1 MMSTGRPAPA
11 WDFIADT
18 CDHAFYL
25 LQIYKSPCGRP
36 CVKAWL
42 LQGHTGMTGAPLPSA
57 QALLGDPKRQAV
69 ATIEAYDY
77 QIWSTLEQWLKLGS
91 DEALYLEGAEDF
103 DVCGPE
109 QSVASQVKHSR
120 TDISLSSKD
129 VQDAIHNCWKLL
141 QDNPNVPGLKL
152 RFLTRG
158 GVRLERPSPFGG
170 RKGIDVWASAAAGN
184 DEDAL
189 SLARELPVLLKQQGP
204 GLAAFLADAHPSVLR
219 ERLFTRIDWVVG
231 EPHIDQTIEIVER
244 MVLNYGRSLG
254 YPADVSP
261 AAVNHLV
268 RYCYQTVR
276 LARPELRRLTQAD
289 LRDQFID
296 ATAIKVPFTSDLAQL
311 LAQKI
316 SGKTDPAGR
325 LGGLW
330 KWLAARPLLSL
341 RRRDRRAPFWKVAHR
356 NPAYEA
362 ALSTLVTARLELSDM
377 GPICF
382 QGRQRDAVVPALC
395 LWAESASL
403 GEVPGLV
410 LVDTKA
416 SALQDT
422 VLWSGAVELGVD
434 ALLHECRHLDV
445 RSENLAIALSTTAKD
460 WRIGL
465 LSALPRAVHERLER
479 SGFAHLLEQTIG
491 AMSARHN
498 HGQDDRIFGHT
509 VVQALLFLC
518 MPEPVLPPQLC
529 RGNGHD
535 ENVSLSMD
543 YESYMDRQCPA
554 DVGQLAALRARL
566 ASKSIDHG
574 PIFAQESQHRP
585 AIVLFDSAQPA
596 SLVLASVIHSLYY
609 WRYVGWE
616 LRDRGIHTRP
626 VLYFSDAVDMPVAR
640 FIVESCAA
648 NTCIVNGPAPT
659 AEDQWPNDNCERV
672 HLVQVEGDSFVYA
685 GRRLRFTPG

>member
-1 MMSTGRPAPA
+1 MR
-11 WDFIADT
+11 
-18 CDHAFYL
+18 
-25 LQIYKSPCGRP
+25 
-36 CVKAWL
+36 
-42 LQGHTGMTGAPLPSA
+42 GHTGMTGSPLPSA
-57 QALLGDPKRQAV
+57 QALLGDHRRQAV

-77 QIWSTLEQWLKLGS
+77 QIWSSVEQWLKLGP
-91 DEALYLEGAEDF
+91 DQVLYLEGAEDF
-103 DVCGPE
+103 DVCGPG
-109 QSVASQVKHSR
+109 QSVASQVKHSP
-120 TDISLSSKD
+120 TDISLASKD

-141 QDNPNVPGLKL
+141 GDNPNVPGLKL

-158 GVRLERPSPFGG
+158 SVRLERPSPFGG

-189 SLARELPVLLKQQGP
+189 SLARELPTLLKQP
-204 GLAAFLADAHPSVLR
+204 GSALAAFLVDAHPEVLR
-219 ERLFTRIDWVVG
+219 ERLLTRIDWVVG
-231 EPHIDQTIEIVER
+231 EPHIDQTIKIVER

-254 YPADVSP
+254 YPADVSS

-289 LRDQFID
+289 LRYQFID

-316 SGKTDPAGR
+316 SGKATHAGR
-325 LGGLW
+325 LEGLW
-330 KWLAARPLLSL
+330 KWLTARPLLSSL
-341 RRRDRRAPFWKVAHR
+341 RRDRRVPFWKIAHR
-356 NPAYEA
+356 NPAYKA
-362 ALSTLVTARLELSDM
+362 ALSALVTARLGLSDM

-382 QGRQRDAVVPALC
+382 QGRQRDCVVPALC

-403 GEVPGLV
+403 DEVPGLV

-422 VLWSGAVELGVD
+422 VLWSGAVELGLD

-445 RSENLAIALSTTAKD
+445 RGENLAVALSTTAKD
-460 WRIGL
+460 WGLGL
-465 LSALPRAVHERLER
+465 LSALPRAVHDRLER

-491 AMSARHN
+491 AMSASHN
-498 HGQDDRIFGHT
+498 HGQADRIFGRA
-509 VVQALLFLC
+509 VAQALLFLC

-529 RGNGHD
+529 RNGPG
-535 ENVSLSMD
+535 ENVSLRMD

-554 DVGQLAALRARL
+554 DVGQLAELRARL

-574 PIFAQESQHRP
+574 PIFAQESQRRP
-585 AIVLFDSAQPA
+585 AIVLFDSTQPA

-616 LRDRGIHTRP
+616 LRERGIHTRP
-626 VLYFSDAVDMPVAR
+626 VLYFSDAADTPVAR
-640 FIVESCAA
+640 FIVESSAA

-659 AEDQWPNDNCERV
+659 AEDQWPNDNRERV

-685 GRRLRFTPG
+685 GRRLRLTPG